1 MICQCCRSNRS
12 LLLLSFSVIV
22 GISHAFPAS
31 LPAQLVW
38 KPPKLPVSS
47 KPAEESGP
55 SAQPFAAQPDGGGSG
70 ASGKTAILTSARQ
83 SSTNRG
89 VRPASLAEPDSDSLI
104 IEKAPELIIEKKPE
118 GPEVIPTPEALSP
131 EELPKQPYMFAPQ
144 IGDQMPPP
152 EELLSEEGPI
162 ARPMPPFGACEPYS
176 PCGPCGAYSGESEL
190 FRDGLGVCLINALSG
205 FSFFAGIH
213 GFKGPVDLGQNG
225 NFGFHEGLNFG
236 GPLGDPWG
244 FGYQLGAQTVHSD
257 LTGFR
262 VDPSNGGPLDTNG
275 RDQIFFTGGLFRRA
289 ICGGFQGGVVFDY
302 VHDSYYDKAD
312 LQQIRSETAFVSPN
326 RMWEI
331 GYWGAYGLNR
341 ERFVIPTRPNEFVL
355 LQPNDIF
362 AVFYRRHFS
371 GGGQGRLWAGATG
384 AGQGIIGGEA
394 TVPLGTSWALE
405 NNFVYVIPKT
415 SAANGGQAEEHWSVS
430 INLVWYPGRAA
441 RSVFKDP
448 FHPLFGVGDNSALL
462 IRR

>member
-1 MICQCCRSNRS
+1 MKRECYRGSGT
-12 LLLLSFSVIV
+12 LLLLSFSTFV
-22 GISHAFPAS
+22 GIILAVPAG

-38 KPPKLPVSS
+38 KPPRLPVSS
-47 KPAEESGP
+47 QPPEPKAPSTESSAAGKEAV
-55 SAQPFAAQPDGGGSG
+55 SAQATPKTVSPSFAHPNA
-70 ASGKTAILTSARQ
+70 AS
-83 SSTNRG
+83 RG
-89 VRPASLAEPDSDSLI
+89 VRQTSLVEADTDS
-104 IEKAPELIIEKKPE
+104 LIIEKKPE
-118 GPEVIPTPEALSP
+118 PPEVIPTPEALAP
-131 EELPKQPYMFAPQ
+131 EDLPKQPNMFAPQ
-144 IGDQMPPP
+144 MGDRVGRP
-152 EELLSEEGPI
+152 EESPIPYGPMEGP
-162 ARPMPPFGACEPYS
+162 APPCDAYCPW
-176 PCGPCGAYSGESEL
+176 GPCGGYGESDL
-190 FRDGLGVCLINALSG
+190 FRQGLGVCLINALSG

-244 FGYQLGAQTVHSD
+244 FGYQLGAQAVHSD

-262 VDPSNGGPLDTNG
+262 VDPANGGSLDANG
-275 RDQIFFTGGLFRRA
+275 RDQIFFTGGIFRRA
-289 ICGGFQGGVVFDY
+289 VCGGFQGGVVFDY

-312 LQQIRSETAFVSPN
+312 LRQIRSESALVFPNGVS
-326 RMWEI
+326 EI
-331 GYWGAYGLNR
+331 GYWGAYGVNR
-341 ERFVIPTRPNEFVL
+341 ERFVIPTRPNEFVF

-362 AVFYRRHFS
+362 AGFYRRHFS

-384 AGQGIIGGEA
+384 AGQGIIGGDA

-415 SAANGGQAEEHWSVS
+415 SAANGGQVEEHWSVT

-448 FHPLFGVGDNSALL
+448 FHPLLGVGDNSAFL